1 MARPSEHGDRDHG
14 GPGTRAPAAAA
25 TGGGPPAADRGRHTV
40 LLGMAPGVGKTYRA
54 LQDLRRARDAGRDAL
69 VAVVET
75 HGRAETAA
83 QVEGLEVLPR
93 RTIEHR
99 DIVQHELDLPGLLER
114 AARGRGGASR
124 PTGGP
129 GTPGA
134 GDPTA
139 PDPAGDRLLVLVD
152 ELAHTNAP
160 GTEHPKRWQ
169 DVDAVLAAGIDV
181 VSTVNV
187 QHLESLNDQVME
199 LTGVRV
205 RETVPDR
212 VLVDAEDVVVIDLP
226 PEALLQ
232 RLRDGQIYPVE
243 RVPAALNNF
252 FRVERLTALRETA
265 LLQVAEEVGARRLSA
280 RPARVRDDAGGPV
293 GTRGEQADGPRLGD
307 DVVDAVRE
315 RILVLVS
322 ANGSGQ
328 RVLRR
333 AWRSARRLRAHVDVL
348 HVQRPGRTPSPA
360 EKDRLRG
367 LRSLCGLL
375 GVELLVVEDDEV
387 AVAAARVAR
396 ERGCTY
402 VFVGVPRPPAGLR
415 RAAAWLPPALTGGR
429 APLPELLWR
438 RLPGVD
444 VRVVSDRRD
453 RPERPDPHDRTAR

>member
-1 MARPSEHGDRDHG
+1 M
-14 GPGTRAPAAAA
+14 
-25 TGGGPPAADRGRHTV
+25 GPPGDGGVVRGDEGSRTPGAAPDARTPGGERGAAHDRGRHTV

-54 LQDLRRARDAGRDAL
+54 LQDLRRARDAGRDAV

-75 HGRAETAA
+75 HGRAETAL
-83 QVEGLEVLPR
+83 QTEGLEVLPR
-93 RTIEHR
+93 RTLEHR
-99 DIVQHELDLPGLLER
+99 GIVQHELDLPGLLAR
-114 AARGRGGASR
+114 AGRGGAAPIR
-124 PTGGP
+124 TTP
-129 GTPGA
+129 GTSSPEA
-134 GDPTA
+134 RPPA
-139 PDPAGDRLLVLVD
+139 PAGVAPPADAGRLLVLVD

-160 GTEHPKRWQ
+160 GTEHAKRWQ
-169 DVDAVLAAGIDV
+169 DVDVALAAGIDV
-181 VSTVNV
+181 ISTVNV

-252 FRVERLTALRETA
+252 FRIERLTALRETA

-280 RPARVRDDAGGPV
+280 RPARVRDDGAGPV
-293 GTRGEQADGPRLGD
+293 GTRTEHLDQPRLGD

-315 RILVLVS
+315 RVLVLVS

-348 HVQRPGRTPSPA
+348 HVQRPGRRPSAAA
-360 EKDRLRG
+360 EERLAG
-367 LRSLCGLL
+367 LGSLCGLL
-375 GVELLVVEDDEV
+375 GVELLVVEDDDID
-387 AVAAARVAR
+387 VAAARVVR
-396 ERGCTY
+396 ERGSTY
-402 VFVGVPRPPAGLR
+402 VFVGVPRPPTGLR
-415 RAAAWLPPALTGGR
+415 RAAAWLPPALSGAR
-429 APLPELLWR
+429 DPLPVRLWR

-444 VRVVSDRRD
+444 VRIVSDRRD
-453 RPERPDPHDRTAR
+453 RPER

>member
-1 MARPSEHGDRDHG
+1 
-14 GPGTRAPAAAA
+14 
-25 TGGGPPAADRGRHTV
+25 
-40 LLGMAPGVGKTYRA
+40 MAPGVGKTYRA
-54 LQDLRRARDAGRDAL
+54 LQDLRRARDAGRD
-69 VAVVET
+69 VAVAIVET
-75 HGRAETAA
+75 HGRAETAL

-99 DIVQHELDLPGLLER
+99 GIVQHELDLPALLVR
-114 AARGRGGASR
+114 AARGRVGPAGSPGGAA
-124 PTGGP
+124 GP
-129 GTPGA
+129 GG
-134 GDPTA
+134 GTA
-139 PDPAGDRLLVLVD
+139 SRGTSDAADPAGDRLLVLVD

-160 GTEHPKRWQ
+160 GVEHAKRWQ
-169 DVDAVLAAGIDV
+169 DVDVALAAGIDV

-280 RPARVRDDAGGPV
+280 RPARVRDDGRGPV
-293 GTRGEQADGPRLGD
+293 GTREPADQPRLGD

-315 RILVLVS
+315 RVLVLVS

-348 HVQRPGRTPSPA
+348 HVQRPGREPSA
-360 EKDRLRG
+360 VARERLAG
-367 LRSLCGLL
+367 LQSLCGLL
-375 GVELLVVEDDEV
+375 GVELLTLEDDEV
-387 AVAAARVAR
+387 DVAAARVAR
-396 ERGCTY
+396 ERGTTY
-402 VFVGVPRPPAGLR
+402 VFVGVPRPPTGLR
-415 RAAAWLPPALTGGR
+415 RATAWLPPALTGAR
-429 APLPELLWR
+429 DPLPVLLWR

-444 VRVVSDRRD
+444 VRIVSDRSD
-453 RPERPDPHDRTAR
+453 RPDR

>member
-1 MARPSEHGDRDHG
+1 MGPPSDGGAPRDEPG
-14 GPGTRAPAAAA
+14 GRAP
-25 TGGGPPAADRGRHTV
+25 GSGPPARGSEVEAQAVRDRGRHTV

-54 LQDLRRARDAGRDAL
+54 LQDLRRARDAGRDTV
-69 VAVVET
+69 VAIVET
-75 HGRAETAA
+75 HGRAETAL
-83 QVEGLEVLPR
+83 QTEGLEVLPR
-93 RTIEHR
+93 RTLKHR
-99 DIVQHELDLPGLLER
+99 EIVQQELDLPALLQR
-114 AARGRGGASR
+114 ATRGREQAAAATNDPEGG
-124 PTGGP
+124 
-129 GTPGA
+129 
-134 GDPTA
+134 
-139 PDPAGDRLLVLVD
+139 RLLALVD

-160 GTEHPKRWQ
+160 GVEHAKRWQ
-169 DVDAVLAAGIDV
+169 DVDDALAAGIDV
-181 VSTVNV
+181 ISTVNV

-232 RLRDGQIYPVE
+232 RLRDGQIYPIE

-252 FRVERLTALRETA
+252 FRIERLTALRETA

-280 RPARVRDDAGGPV
+280 KPARVRDDGPGPV
-293 GTRGEQADGPRLGD
+293 GTRTEHLADPRLGD

-333 AWRSARRLRAHVDVL
+333 AWRSARRLHAHVDVL
-348 HVQRPGRTPSPA
+348 FVQRPGRTPSA
-360 EKDRLRG
+360 VENDRLQG

-375 GVELLVVEDDEV
+375 GVELLVVEDDDID
-387 AVAAARVAR
+387 VAASRIAH
-396 ERGCTY
+396 ERGSTY
-402 VFVGVPRPPAGLR
+402 IFVGVPRAPTGLR
-415 RAAAWLPPALTGGR
+415 RAAAWLPPALTGSQE
-429 APLPELLWR
+429 PLPVRLWR

-444 VRVVSDRRD
+444 VRIVSDRRD
-453 RPERPDPHDRTAR
+453 RPERSER

>member
-1 MARPSEHGDRDHG
+1 
-14 GPGTRAPAAAA
+14 
-25 TGGGPPAADRGRHTV
+25 
-40 LLGMAPGVGKTYRA
+40 MAPGVGKTYRA
-54 LQDLRRARDAGRDAL
+54 LQDLRRARDAGRDAV

-83 QVEGLEVLPR
+83 QTEGLEVLPR
-93 RTIEHR
+93 RTLEHR
-99 DIVQHELDLPGLLER
+99 GIVQHELDLPGLLAR
-114 AARGRGGASR
+114 AARGRAA
-124 PTGGP
+124 
-129 GTPGA
+129 A
-134 GDPTA
+134 GDG
-139 PDPAGDRLLVLVD
+139 DPAGGRLLALID

-160 GTEHPKRWQ
+160 GTEHAKRWQ
-169 DVDAVLAAGIDV
+169 DVDAALAAGIDV
-181 VSTVNV
+181 LSTVNV
-187 QHLESLNDQVME
+187 QHLESLNDQVVE

-226 PEALLQ
+226 PEALLG

-252 FRVERLTALRETA
+252 FRIERLTALRETA

-280 RPARVRDDAGGPV
+280 RPPRAREGGTGPV
-293 GTRGEQADGPRLGD
+293 GTRSEHADGPRLGD

-348 HVQRPGRTPSPA
+348 HVRRPGREPSA
-360 EKDRLRG
+360 DEGERLEG
-367 LRSLCGLL
+367 LRALCGLL
-375 GVELLVVEDDEV
+375 GVELLLVEDDDID
-387 AVAAARVAR
+387 VAAARVAQ
-396 ERGCTY
+396 ERGSTY
-402 VFVGVPRPPAGLR
+402 VFVGVPRASTGLR
-415 RAAAWLPPALTGGR
+415 RAAAWLPRALSPAHE
-429 APLPELLWR
+429 PLPARLWR

-444 VRVVSDRRD
+444 VRIVADRRERPD
-453 RPERPDPHDRTAR
+453 RPER

>member
-1 MARPSEHGDRDHG
+1 MQGDGGPRAARPD
-14 GPGTRAPAAAA
+14 PGARASGADP
-25 TGGGPPAADRGRHTV
+25 GRSPDRGRHTV

-54 LQDLRRARDAGRDAL
+54 LQDLRRARDAGRDAV
-69 VAVVET
+69 VAVVEA
-75 HGRAETAA
+75 HGRAETAL

-93 RTIEHR
+93 RTLER
-99 DIVQHELDLPGLLER
+99 RGIVQHELDLPGLL
-114 AARGRGGASR
+114 ARGRDAR
-124 PTGGP
+124 ARA
-129 GTPGA
+129 GA
-134 GDPTA
+134 GEDP
-139 PDPAGDRLLVLVD
+139 GGGRLLALID
-152 ELAHTNAP
+152 ELAHTNAQ
-160 GTEHPKRWQ
+160 GTEHEKRWQ
-169 DVDAVLAAGIDV
+169 DVDAALAAGIDV
-181 VSTVNV
+181 LSTVNV

-280 RPARVRDDAGGPV
+280 RPPRVRDDVGGPV
-293 GTRGEQADGPRLGD
+293 GTRGEHADGPRLGD

-348 HVQRPGRTPSPA
+348 HVQRPGRSPSAA

-396 ERGCTY
+396 DRGCTY

-415 RAAAWLPPALTGGR
+415 RVAAWLPPALTGAR

-453 RPERPDPHDRTAR
+453 RPERLAPQDRGDR

>member
-1 MARPSEHGDRDHG
+1 MRPPDEHGG
-14 GPGTRAPAAAA
+14 VGPGDPGARTSSS
-25 TGGGPPAADRGRHTV
+25 GSGPDADRGRHTV

-54 LQDLRRARDAGRDAL
+54 LQDLRRARDAGRDAI

-75 HGRAETAA
+75 HGRAETAL

-99 DIVQHELDLPGLLER
+99 GIVQHELDLPGLLAR
-114 AARGRGGASR
+114 AAGG
-124 PTGGP
+124 
-129 GTPGA
+129 
-134 GDPTA
+134 
-139 PDPAGDRLLVLVD
+139 RLLALVD

-160 GTEHPKRWQ
+160 GTEHAKRWQ
-169 DVDAVLAAGIDV
+169 DVDDALAAGIDV

-187 QHLESLNDQVME
+187 QHLESLNDQIME

-212 VLVDAEDVVVIDLP
+212 VLVDADDVVVVDLP

-280 RPARVRDDAGGPV
+280 RPARVRDDGTGPV
-293 GTRGEQADGPRLGD
+293 GTRHDHADQQRLGD

-315 RILVLVS
+315 RVLVLVS

-348 HVQRPGRTPSPA
+348 HVQRPGRVPTAA
-360 EKDRLRG
+360 EKDRLKG

-375 GVELLVVEDDEV
+375 GLELLVVEDDDID
-387 AVAAARVAR
+387 VAAARVAR
-396 ERGCTY
+396 ERGTTY
-402 VFVGVPRPPAGLR
+402 IFVGVPRPPSGLR
-415 RAAAWLPPALTGGR
+415 RAAGLLPPALTR
-429 APLPELLWR
+429 TADPLPVRLWQ

-444 VRVVSDRRD
+444 VRIVADRRD
-453 RPERPDPHDRTAR
+453 RPEHPER

>member
-1 MARPSEHGDRDHG
+1 MGPPDDHG
-14 GPGTRAPAAAA
+14 PAGPDGPGDTARA
-25 TGGGPPAADRGRHTV
+25 GGASGDGAEDRGRHTV

-54 LQDLRRARDAGRDAL
+54 LQDLRRARDAGRDAV

-83 QVEGLEVLPR
+83 QIGDLEVLPR
-93 RTIEHR
+93 RTVEHR
-99 DIVQHELDLPGLLER
+99 GIVQRELDLAALLAR
-114 AARGRGGASR
+114 A

-129 GTPGA
+129 GPDDVRA
-134 GDPTA
+134 A
-139 PDPAGDRLLVLVD
+139 PAPRSTGRGPHRLLALVD

-160 GTEHPKRWQ
+160 GGEHAKRWR
-169 DVDAVLAAGIDV
+169 DVEAALAAGIDV

-187 QHLESLNDQVME
+187 QHLESLNDQVAE

-212 VLVDAEDVVVIDLP
+212 VLVEAEDVVVVDLP

-232 RLRDGQIYPVE
+232 RLRDGQVYPEE
-243 RVPAALNNF
+243 RIAAALNNF
-252 FRVERLTALRETA
+252 FRIERLTALRETA

-280 RPARVRDDAGGPV
+280 RPARVRDDGAGPV
-293 GTRGEQADGPRLGD
+293 GTRTEHLAEPRLGD
-307 DVVDAVRE
+307 DVIDAVRE
-315 RILVLVS
+315 RVLVLVS

-348 HVQRPGRTPSPA
+348 HVQRPGREPTGLA
-360 EKDRLRG
+360 EERLSG

-375 GVELLVVEDDEV
+375 GVELLVVEDDEID
-387 AVAAARVAR
+387 VAAARVAV
-396 ERGCTY
+396 ERGSTY
-402 VFVGVPRPPAGLR
+402 VFVGVPRPPAGLH
-415 RAAAWLPPALTGGR
+415 RALGRLSSALGGAR
-429 APLPELLWR
+429 DPLPVRLWQ

-444 VRVVSDRRD
+444 VRIVADRRD
-453 RPERPDPHDRTAR
+453 RPDR